1 MASPTATVGMVGAG
15 QLARMTHAAAIGLG
29 VRLRVLAAAA
39 DDAAARVNPSTVVD
53 DWGSLEALRAFA
65 AGCDVVTFDHEL
77 LDPAHLAALV
87 DEGVALAPPPAA
99 KRFAQD
105 KLHQRRGLAAA
116 GLAVPA
122 FAEVGERGHVAAF
135 AEAHGWPAVLKATR
149 GGYDGRGVWLVGADD
164 VAAVWGEAA
173 RAGQLVVEAH
183 VPVATELAVLVAR
196 TAAGDTAVYPV
207 VETVQRDGICV
218 ETLAPAR
225 VEADVARRA
234 GELGRRVA
242 DAVGAVGMCAVEL
255 FATPGGELVVN
266 ELALRPHNSGHWSI
280 EGAVTSQFANHLRA
294 VLGWP
299 LGATEPTGAAV
310 ATVNLLGPADGSDPA
325 QRLPRALEVA
335 DAHVHLYGKA
345 ARPGRK
351 LGHVTVV
358 GRDHDAA
365 LTRARRAAATLH
377 GQRVPA

>member
-87 DEGVALAPPPAA
+87 EEGVALAPPPAA

-325 QRLPRALEVA
+325 QGLPRALEVA